1 MKTTIW
7 LMLTVMFLSS
17 CKIYKSNIILRTDD
31 KDINWK
37 DAYQNAVIEHPI
49 AIGDRIEF
57 SLFSNLGESIIDP
70 SGNLVKVT
78 TIESKSD
85 VNNMNGYEVLES
97 GECHFPV
104 IGKIS
109 VLGLKTS
116 QLDSI
121 LSSKYE
127 KLYNDVYV
135 ISKVT
140 NRKVIVLSSKGSK
153 IIPFRPNMNI
163 LSVIAEIGGIDNES
177 KGYNIRIVRGDLS
190 NPEVKV
196 VNLTTIESMKSTVV
210 NIKPDDIIYIEPVR
224 KPVNEGIRDNLF
236 ILNLGQVVLTFIVL
250 INSIK
255 S

>member
-7 LMLTVMFLSS
+7 LMLTVLFLSS
-17 CKIYKSNIILRTDD
+17 CKIYKSNIILKTDN

-37 DAYQNAVIEHPI
+37 DVYQNAVVEHPI

-78 TIESKSD
+78 TIENKAD

-140 NRKVIVLSSKGSK
+140 NRKVIVLTSKGSR

-163 LSVIAEIGGIDNES
+163 LSVIAEIGGLDNLS

-196 VNLTTIESMKSTVV
+196 VNLTTIETMKSTIV

-224 KPVNEGIRDNLF
+224 KPVSEGVSDNLF

-250 INSIK
+250 INSLK